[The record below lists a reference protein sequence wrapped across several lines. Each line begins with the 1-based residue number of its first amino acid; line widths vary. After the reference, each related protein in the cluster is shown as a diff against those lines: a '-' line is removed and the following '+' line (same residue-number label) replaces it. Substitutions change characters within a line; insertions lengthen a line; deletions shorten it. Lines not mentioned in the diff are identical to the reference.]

1 MTEALTPR
9 SAVLAEK
16 LFAEG
21 LLPADGP
28 AEGSREAGPG
38 TSPDA
43 AGSSEAHDVEAAV
56 HAIADRSRQAA
67 RRMARANRAWKD
79 RGLRAIAAALL
90 ERKAG
95 ILAAN
100 AKDVAAGKVNGTSAA
115 MLDRLTLTGARI
127 DGLAAALENL
137 ANLPDPVGNVVRGQ
151 TLPNG
156 LRLRQV
162 NVPMGVVAA
171 IYEARP
177 NVTVDI
183 AGLGLKSGNAVVLR
197 GGTAAAAT
205 NAALV
210 TVLRD
215 ALDSVGLPAD
225 AVQSVDQYGRDGAN
239 VLMRARGRVDVL
251 IPRGGRE
258 LIQSVVN
265 NARVPVIETGE
276 GNVHIFLDASAN
288 EDMAVEILLNAKTQ
302 RPSVCNT
309 VETLLV
315 HSKSTVLPAVAAA
328 LRAAGVRLHTDERIR
343 AALPASIDS
352 VPATDEDWAT
362 EYMDLDLAVAMV
374 DSLDDA
380 VKHIRTWST
389 GHTEAILTND
399 LANAE
404 RFIAEVDSAAVIV
417 NASTRFT
424 DGGELGLGAEV
435 GISTQKLHARG
446 PMGLT
451 ELTTTKWIV
460 QGEGQIRA

>member
-1 MTEALTPR
+1 
-9 SAVLAEK
+9 
-16 LFAEG
+16 
-21 LLPADGP
+21 
-28 AEGSREAGPG
+28 
-38 TSPDA
+38 
-43 AGSSEAHDVEAAV
+43 
-56 HAIADRSRQAA
+56 
-67 RRMARANRAWKD
+67 
-79 RGLRAIAAALL
+79 
-90 ERKAG
+90 
-95 ILAAN
+95 
-100 AKDVAAGKVNGTSAA
+100 
-115 MLDRLTLTGARI
+115 
-127 DGLAAALENL
+127 
-137 ANLPDPVGNVVRGQ
+137 
-151 TLPNG
+151 
-156 LRLRQV
+156 
-162 NVPMGVVAA
+162 MGVVAA

-183 AGLGLKSGNAVVLR
+183 AGLALKSGNAVILR
-197 GGTAAAAT
+197 GGSAAEAT
-205 NAALV
+205 NKVLVRLLREALE
-210 TVLRD
+210 
-215 ALDSVGLPAD
+215 SVGLPAD
-225 AVQSVDQYGRDGAN
+225 AVQTVDQYGRAGAN

-258 LIQSVVN
+258 LIQTVVTN
-265 NARVPVIETGE
+265 SAVPVIETGE
-276 GNVHIFLDASAN
+276 GNVHIFIDESAN

-315 HSKSTVLPAVAAA
+315 HSASTVLPAVAAA
-328 LRAAGVRLHTDERIR
+328 LSKAGVRLHADERVR
-343 AALPASIDS
+343 AALPASIQS
-352 VPATDEDWAT
+352 EPATDEDWGT

-374 DSLDDA
+374 DSLDEA

-399 LANAE
+399 LSNAE

-460 QGEGQIRA
+460 QGEGQVRG

>member
-9 SAVLAEK
+9 HTVLSDELDSEDTSVVPAAPETEAEAAAPLSAASG
-16 LFAEG
+16 A
-21 LLPADGP
+21 
-28 AEGSREAGPG
+28 
-38 TSPDA
+38 T
-43 AGSSEAHDVEAAV
+43 DVEAAV
-56 HAIADRSRQAA
+56 HVIADRSRHAA
-67 RRMARANRAWKD
+67 RRMAHANRAWKD
-79 RGLRAIAAALL
+79 RGLRAIGAALL
-90 ERKAG
+90 EHKSR

-100 AKDVAAGKVNGTSAA
+100 AKDVDAGRANGTGAA
-115 MLDRLTLTGARI
+115 LLDRLTLNDNRVAA
-127 DGLAAALENL
+127 LAAALENL
-137 ANLPDPVGNVVRGQ
+137 ASLPDPVGNVVRGQ

-156 LRLRQV
+156 LRLRQI

-183 AGLGLKSGNAVVLR
+183 AGLALKSGNAVILR
-197 GGTAAAAT
+197 GGSAAAAT
-205 NAALV
+205 NHALV
-210 TVLRD
+210 TILRD
-215 ALDSVGLPAD
+215 ALESVGLPAD
-225 AVQSVDQYGRDGAN
+225 AVQSVDQYGREGAT

-258 LIQSVVN
+258 LIQTVVTN
-265 NARVPVIETGE
+265 SSVPVIETGE

-288 EDMAVEILLNAKTQ
+288 EEMAVDILLNAKTQ

-315 HSKSTVLPAVAAA
+315 HSESTVLPAVAAA
-328 LRAAGVRLHTDERIR
+328 LRAAGVTLHTDERIR
-343 AALPASIDS
+343 AALPASIAS
-352 VPATDEDWAT
+352 VPATEEDWAT

-374 DSLDDA
+374 DTLDDA

-460 QGEGQIRA
+460 QGEGQIRG

>member
-1 MTEALTPR
+1 MTEALIHTT
-9 SAVLAEK
+9 
-16 LFAEG
+16 
-21 LLPADGP
+21 ADNTGDT
-28 AEGSREAGPG
+28 AAAPG
-38 TSPDA
+38 AQQPVDLQPS
-43 AGSSEAHDVEAAV
+43 DVEAAV
-56 HAIADRSRQAA
+56 HSIADRSRRAA
-67 RRMARANRAWKD
+67 RRMAMANRAWKD
-79 RGLRAIAAALL
+79 RALHAVGAALKANTQAIL
-90 ERKAG
+90 E
-95 ILAAN
+95 AN
-100 AKDVAAGKVNGTSAA
+100 AKDVAAGKANGTSAA
-115 MLDRLTLTGARI
+115 LLDRLTLTGARI
-127 DGLAAALENL
+127 DGLVAALENL

-183 AGLGLKSGNAVVLR
+183 AGLALKSGNAVILR
-197 GGTAAAAT
+197 GGSAAEAT
-205 NAALV
+205 NSVLV
-210 TVLRD
+210 RVLRE
-215 ALDSVGLPAD
+215 ALESVGLPAD
-225 AVQSVDQYGRDGAN
+225 AVQTVDQYGRAGAN

-251 IPRGGRE
+251 IPRGGRD
-258 LIQSVVN
+258 LIQTVVTN
-265 NARVPVIETGE
+265 SAVPVIETGE
-276 GNVHIFLDASAN
+276 GNVHIFIDESAD

-315 HSKSTVLPAVAAA
+315 HSGSTVLPAVAAA
-328 LRAAGVRLHTDERIR
+328 LGKAGVRLHVDERIR
-343 AALPASIDS
+343 AALPAAVDS

-362 EYMDLDLAVAMV
+362 EYMDLDLAVGMV
-374 DSLDDA
+374 DSMDEA
-380 VKHIRTWST
+380 ISHIRRWTT
-389 GHTEAILTND
+389 GHTEAILTNN
-399 LANAE
+399 LSNAE

-460 QGEGQIRA
+460 QGEGQTRG

>member
-1 MTEALTPR
+1 MTEALIHTTAENSGDTAAASAAQPADS
-9 SAVLAEK
+9 SAVK
-16 LFAEG
+16 V
-21 LLPADGP
+21 P
-28 AEGSREAGPG
+28 AEAPVSASG
-38 TSPDA
+38 
-43 AGSSEAHDVEAAV
+43 DVEAAV
-56 HAIADRSRQAA
+56 HAIADRSRLAA
-67 RRMARANRAWKD
+67 RRLAMANRAWKD
-79 RGLRAIAAALL
+79 RALRAVGAALQ
-90 ERKAG
+90 ENSAA

-100 AKDVAAGKVNGTSAA
+100 SRDVAAGKANGTSAA
-115 MLDRLTLTGARI
+115 MLDRLTLTDARI
-127 DGLAAALENL
+127 AGLVAALENL

-183 AGLGLKSGNAVVLR
+183 AGLALKSGNAVILR
-197 GGTAAAAT
+197 GGSAAEAT
-205 NAALV
+205 NEVLV
-210 TVLRD
+210 RVLRE
-215 ALDSVGLPAD
+215 ALESVGLPAD
-225 AVQSVDQYGRDGAN
+225 AVQTVDQFGRAGAN

-251 IPRGGRE
+251 IPRGGRD
-258 LIQSVVN
+258 LIQTVVTN
-265 NARVPVIETGE
+265 SAVPVIETGE
-276 GNVHIFLDASAN
+276 GNVHIFIDESAS
-288 EDMAVEILLNAKTQ
+288 EEMAVEILLNAKTQ

-315 HSKSTVLPAVAAA
+315 HSGSTVLPAVATA
-328 LRAAGVRLHTDERIR
+328 LSKAGVRLHADERIR
-343 AALPASIDS
+343 AALPASIES
-352 VPATDEDWAT
+352 EPATDEDWAT

-374 DSLDDA
+374 DSLDEA
-380 VKHIRTWST
+380 VRHIRTWTT
-389 GHTEAILTND
+389 GHTEAILTNN
-399 LANAE
+399 LSNAE

-460 QGEGQIRA
+460 QGEGQVRG

>member
-1 MTEALTPR
+1 MTEALTPDAPVI
-9 SAVLAEK
+9 SDV
-16 LFAEG
+16 
-21 LLPADGP
+21 
-28 AEGSREAGPG
+28 AGTAGQTPE
-38 TSPDA
+38 SPV
-43 AGSSEAHDVEAAV
+43 AGGAPLSPEDVQAAV
-56 HAIADRSRQAA
+56 HAIADRSRKAA
-67 RRMARANRAWKD
+67 RRIGQANRAWKD
-79 RGLRAIAAALL
+79 RALRAIGTALVENRKHVL
-90 ERKAG
+90 E
-95 ILAAN
+95 AN
-100 AKDVAAGKVNGTSAA
+100 AKDIAAGRASGTSAA
-115 MLDRLTLTGARI
+115 LLDRLTLTPARI
-127 DGLAAALENL
+127 DGLVSALENL
-137 ANLPDPVGNVVRGQ
+137 AGLPDPVGNVVRGQ

-183 AGLGLKSGNAVVLR
+183 AGLALKSGNAVILR
-197 GGTAAAAT
+197 GGSAAANT
-205 NAALV
+205 NEALV
-210 TVLRD
+210 RILRE

-225 AVQSVDQYGRDGAN
+225 AVQTVDQYGREGAN

-251 IPRGGRE
+251 IPRGGRD
-258 LIQSVVN
+258 LIQTVVTN
-265 NARVPVIETGE
+265 SAVPVIETGE
-276 GNVHIFLDASAN
+276 GNVHIFIDESAN
-288 EDMAVEILLNAKTQ
+288 EEMAVEILLNAKTQ

-315 HSKSTVLPAVAAA
+315 HSGATVLPAVAKA
-328 LRAAGVRLHTDERIR
+328 LRSQGVTLHVDERIA
-343 AALPASIDS
+343 AALGGDVET
-352 VPATDEDWAT
+352 VPADDDDWAT

-374 DSLDDA
+374 DNLDEA
-380 VKHIRTWST
+380 VNHIRKWTT
-389 GHTEAILTND
+389 GHTEAILTNN

-404 RFIAEVDSAAVIV
+404 KFIAEIDSAAVIV

-460 QGEGQIRA
+460 QGEGQVRS

>member
-1 MTEALTPR
+1 MTEALTH
-9 SAVLAEK
+9 SAENSGTTAAQVQPGASAE
-16 LFAEG
+16 
-21 LLPADGP
+21 PA
-28 AEGSREAGPG
+28 
-38 TSPDA
+38 A
-43 AGSSEAHDVEAAV
+43 AGVPAAVSELSAADVELAV
-56 HAIADRSRQAA
+56 HAITDRSRHAA
-67 RRMARANRAWKD
+67 RRMATANRAWKD
-79 RGLRAIAAALL
+79 RALRAVGTALR
-90 ERKAG
+90 ENVQA

-100 AKDVAAGKVNGTSAA
+100 ATDVQRGKANGTSAA
-115 MLDRLTLTGARI
+115 LLDRLTLTETRVA
-127 DGLAAALENL
+127 GLVAALDNL

-183 AGLGLKSGNAVVLR
+183 AGLALKSGNAVILR
-197 GGTAAAAT
+197 GGSAAEAT
-205 NAALV
+205 NQVLV
-210 TVLRD
+210 RILRD
-215 ALDSVGLPAD
+215 ALESVGLPAD
-225 AVQSVDQYGRDGAN
+225 AVQTVDQYGRAGAT
-239 VLMRARGRVDVL
+239 VLMKARGRVDVL
-251 IPRGGRE
+251 IPRGGRD
-258 LIQSVVN
+258 LIQAVVTN
-265 NARVPVIETGE
+265 SAVPVIETGE
-276 GNVHIFLDASAN
+276 GNVHIFIDESAD
-288 EDMAVEILLNAKTQ
+288 EEMAVEILLNAKTQ

-315 HSKSTVLPAVAAA
+315 HSGSTVLPAVAAA
-328 LRAAGVRLHTDERIR
+328 LRKAGVRLHVDPRVQ
-343 AALPASIDS
+343 AALPGIDTE
-352 VPATDEDWAT
+352 PATDADWGT

-374 DSLDDA
+374 DSLDEA
-380 VKHIRTWST
+380 VQHIRTWST
-389 GHTEAILTND
+389 GHTEAILTNH

-446 PMGLT
+446 PMGLS

-460 QGEGQIRA
+460 QGEGQVRG

>member
-1 MTEALTPR
+1 MTEALTPDAPVI
-9 SAVLAEK
+9 SDVSGVSGHTPEN
-16 LFAEG
+16 
-21 LLPADGP
+21 PV
-28 AEGSREAGPG
+28 AGGVPL
-38 TSPDA
+38 SP
-43 AGSSEAHDVEAAV
+43 EDVQAAV
-56 HAIADRSRQAA
+56 HAIADRSRKAA
-67 RRMARANRAWKD
+67 RRMGQANRAWKD
-79 RGLRAIAAALL
+79 RALRAIGTALVENRKHVL
-90 ERKAG
+90 E
-95 ILAAN
+95 AN
-100 AKDVAAGKVNGTSAA
+100 AKDVAAGRANGTTAA
-115 MLDRLTLTGARI
+115 LLDRLTLTPARI
-127 DGLAAALENL
+127 DGLVAALENL
-137 ANLPDPVGNVVRGQ
+137 AGLPDPVGNVVRGQ

-183 AGLGLKSGNAVVLR
+183 AGLALKSGNAVILR
-197 GGTAAAAT
+197 GGSAAANT
-205 NAALV
+205 NEALV
-210 TVLRD
+210 RILRE

-225 AVQSVDQYGRDGAN
+225 AVQTVDQYGREGAN

-251 IPRGGRE
+251 IPRGGRD
-258 LIQSVVN
+258 LIQTVVTN
-265 NARVPVIETGE
+265 SAVPVIETGE
-276 GNVHIFLDASAN
+276 GNVHIFIDESAN
-288 EDMAVEILLNAKTQ
+288 EEMAVEILLNAKTQ

-315 HSKSTVLPAVAAA
+315 HSGATVLPAVAKA
-328 LRAAGVRLHTDERIR
+328 LRSQGVTLHVDERIA
-343 AALPASIDS
+343 AALGKDVET
-352 VPATDEDWAT
+352 VPADDEDWAT

-374 DSLDDA
+374 DSLDEA
-380 VKHIRTWST
+380 VNHIRTWTT
-389 GHTEAILTND
+389 GHTEAILTNN

-404 RFIAEVDSAAVIV
+404 KFIAEIDSAAVIV

-460 QGEGQIRA
+460 QGEGQVRS

>member
-1 MTEALTPR
+1 MTEALIH
-9 SAVLAEK
+9 AAENTGTT
-16 LFAEG
+16 A
-21 LLPADGP
+21 AH
-28 AEGSREAGPG
+28 AQPG
-38 TSPDA
+38 TSAEPASADVAPSA
-43 AGSSEAHDVEAAV
+43 AEVEAAV
-56 HAIADRSRQAA
+56 HAVADRSRHAS
-67 RRMARANRAWKD
+67 RRMATANRAWKD
-79 RGLRAIAAALL
+79 RGLRAVGAALQ
-90 ERKAG
+90 ENVQA

-100 AKDVAAGKVNGTSAA
+100 AMDVQRGKDNGTSKAL
-115 MLDRLTLTGARI
+115 LDRLTLTESRVA
-127 DGLAAALENL
+127 GLVAALENL

-183 AGLGLKSGNAVVLR
+183 AGLALKSGNAVILR
-197 GGTAAAAT
+197 GGSAAEAT
-205 NAALV
+205 NQVLV
-210 TVLRD
+210 RVLRE
-215 ALDSVGLPAD
+215 ALESVGLPAD
-225 AVQSVDQYGRDGAN
+225 AVQTVDQFGRAGAN
-239 VLMRARGRVDVL
+239 VLMKARGRVDVL
-251 IPRGGRE
+251 IPRGGRD
-258 LIQSVVN
+258 LIQTVVTN
-265 NARVPVIETGE
+265 SAVPVIETGE
-276 GNVHIFLDASAN
+276 GNVHIFIDESADEN
-288 EDMAVEILLNAKTQ
+288 MAVEILLNAKTQ

-315 HSKSTVLPAVAAA
+315 HSGSTVLPAVAGA
-328 LRAAGVRLHTDERIR
+328 LRSAGVRLHVDHRIK
-343 AALPASIDS
+343 AALPA
-352 VPATDEDWAT
+352 VETLEATDVDWGT

-374 DSLDDA
+374 DSMDEA
-380 VKHIRTWST
+380 MQHIRTWST

-460 QGEGQIRA
+460 QGEGQVRA